1 MESSKP
7 VVFVIDPVADFI
19 VKGSSFEVAY
29 GEDDLLPLKNVVHCI
44 EEKIRGDF
52 QRKFLWVLITSI
64 YSKNQV
70 FSFILYFFHYF
81 NDYFSSLI
89 QN

>member
-1 MESSKP
+1 MEPKP

-29 GEDDLLPLKNVVHCI
+29 GEDDLLPLKNIVHRI
-44 EEKIRGDF
+44 EQKIRGDF
-52 QRKFLWVLITSI
+52 HRKFLWVLITSI

-70 FSFILYFFHYF
+70 FSFNFTFFHYF

>member
-19 VKGSSFEVAY
+19 VKGSSFEIAY

-64 YSKNQV
+64 YSNNTHMSMKEVSPSNW
-70 FSFILYFFHYF
+70 
-81 NDYFSSLI
+81 SSKCVI
-89 QN
+89 